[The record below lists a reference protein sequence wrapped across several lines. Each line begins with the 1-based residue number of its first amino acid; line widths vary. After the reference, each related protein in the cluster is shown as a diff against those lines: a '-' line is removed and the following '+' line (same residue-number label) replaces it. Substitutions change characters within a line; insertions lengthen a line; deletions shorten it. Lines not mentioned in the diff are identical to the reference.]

1 MTANFPIVDKN
12 RLISEASKLLF
23 DLQRPSSW
31 HVVEISGDGDFGFDI
46 FVHLE
51 VAGGIRHIFLIQLKG
66 TESPDL
72 IESGQKI
79 SFTLKRRTLNLYAQ
93 ATVAVM
99 LAVAVVSLDE
109 TGKLV
114 IDESHIHWQWISEE
128 LSRLRGSP
136 TALDESNAGATN
148 VHVPIEQR
156 LHARLDIRTH
166 LERQLEIAQSAVSLE
181 DILTQAA
188 SVATG
193 QPVIAQLAEAARRRP
208 AALFAWMTADNPEQ
222 DEELPAAAHE
232 IRALLR
238 AGNTAQAESAL
249 SGLMPTGFGSSPAQK
264 SAFLTLRA
272 KALVQHGDRA
282 GSLPLFEEAYT
293 VHATLENLLP
303 LAEIRFL
310 QAVDAQDS
318 DRIRDVSATL
328 ASAET
333 DDGWALRLRV
343 HVALQEFDAA
353 EACLARI
360 SKEKCLLPRLV
371 LLCSRGQWQDAIAVA
386 KAAES
391 DAKTPAND
399 MTGVQLIA
407 ARAAWSGATM
417 TAQTREGSEEL
428 PLSGAIGTQIA
439 PAREAW
445 AMAVKALEGLKQQN
459 WPPNIELIT
468 PIVCGVAGVLGQQA
482 RALELLVDAAAHRPQ
497 YKDLQ
502 HDLELLAIGAHEPET
517 ALTANLRQATSID
530 VLARRTSLLFEM
542 RRYADCLDA
551 ALATARSGDAPTERS
566 PMAVA
571 TGIAAAHRIG
581 RHVEAQEL
589 QRVLI
594 SRPEW
599 AEYLCFSE
607 FARLSHSHPGGEEPL
622 NVLRAGLRTQ
632 PQSWLLLANLF
643 SNLDVNEPAAAA
655 EAIELARQ
663 LRNKALFNVHEAT
676 RLVAAHTTL
685 KNWEEAAN
693 EAAVALLRFKD
704 DERLL
709 SLGAIAQEML
719 GHTGAA
725 WAMLDRALQVG
736 TSRISVVHN
745 YMGLALRLG
754 RINAV
759 RAAIDR
765 LLELVSD
772 RTERLE
778 LLRLSALIYLQE
790 ERSAEAIA
798 AANAV
803 GELVD
808 PADEQEEGTYI
819 NLVMAVT
826 VNAPALEDAFLQVYQ
841 RRIDTFCTTWPESRL
856 FRRISLPTEGLDGT
870 QDLHDLLDPLVGDS
884 RARMREFEKRERQA
898 RSGELPIPFIVRPG
912 FVLHYIGDAFLLW
925 HVAMRSKPE
934 DHQFHLNIASAD
946 ELPRSPEASRDTP
959 LLDLTSLLVL
969 DSLDL
974 FDRVFS
980 VFRRVAVPSLTVGFI
995 SQHAQ
1000 GLLTSGPTME
1010 KAKSILGRIN
1020 HWIDKIEQP
1029 STQRARTREVI
1040 SAKSLLREYADL
1052 ANGHAWLSYC
1062 DDAITRAMIHGE
1074 SNAARFFTTLDLLD
1088 ALCNERSIQ
1097 PQEVAAAL
1105 GKLHEWNVAINVEDR
1120 YLIASLAGAVPE
1132 DFRGGASRRFD
1143 AFQAHQ
1149 PFTKLS
1155 RAIWHPG
1162 KSAGDLVKHM
1172 AHLLTSMLHKD
1183 GSDLDSVAAVLASWH
1198 FRSRFLVPSEGV
1210 AWKLMCY
1217 PVMLAVG
1224 AQQPHRCATLVSVLN
1239 RAVTL
1244 SVGDQHMSVQTEA
1257 EVAGALGGIAGSVA
1271 KRDRAMANQLLGKL
1285 MLAMPHRTANGDRCM
1300 DGYTAA
1306 AKTVIQGD
1314 QPCAPAA
1321 T

>member
-1 MTANFPIVDKN
+1 MAANFPIVDKN

-23 DLQRPSSW
+23 DLHRPSSW

-46 FVHLE
+46 LVHFE
-51 VAGGIRHIFLIQLKG
+51 VVGGIRHIFLIQLKG
-66 TESPDL
+66 TVSPDL
-72 IESGQKI
+72 IEAGQKI

-114 IDESHIHWQWISEE
+114 PNESHIHWQWISEE

-148 VHVPIEQR
+148 VHVPIEQH
-156 LHARLDIRTH
+156 LHARLDIRAH
-166 LERQLEIAQSAVSLE
+166 LERRLDIAQSAVSLE
-181 DILTQAA
+181 DILSQAA
-188 SVATG
+188 SVGTG

-208 AALFAWMTADNPEQ
+208 AALFAWITADNPEQ
-222 DEELPAAAHE
+222 DNELPAAAHE

-238 AGNTAQAESAL
+238 TGNTVQAESAL
-249 SGLMPTGFGSSPAQK
+249 RMLMPNGFGASPAQR
-264 SAFLTLRA
+264 SAYLILQA

-282 GSLPLFEEAYT
+282 GSLPLFEEAYS

-318 DRIRDVSATL
+318 DRIRGVSTTL

-343 HVALQEFDAA
+343 HIALQEFDEA

-360 SKEKCLLPRLV
+360 SQEKRLLPRLV
-371 LLCSRGQWQDAIAVA
+371 LLSSRGQWQDAIAVA
-386 KAAES
+386 RAAES
-391 DAKTPAND
+391 DATTSTND
-399 MTGVQLIA
+399 LTSVQLIA
-407 ARAAWSGATM
+407 ARAAWSAATM

-439 PAREAW
+439 PACEAW
-445 AMAVKALEGLKQQN
+445 EMALKALEGLKQQN

-482 RALELLVDAAAHRPQ
+482 RALEWLIGAAAHRPQ
-497 YKDLQ
+497 YKGLQ
-502 HDLELLAIGAHEPET
+502 HDVELLAIGAHEPEA
-517 ALTANLRQATSID
+517 ALTANLRQDTTID
-530 VLARRTSLLFEM
+530 VLTRRTSLLFEM

-571 TGIAAAHRIG
+571 TGFAAAHRIG

-589 QRVLI
+589 KQVLV

-599 AEYLCFSE
+599 AEYLSFSE
-607 FARLSHSHPGGEEPL
+607 FARLSHVNPGGEEPL
-622 NVLRAGLRTQ
+622 NALRAGLETH

-643 SNLDVNEPAAAA
+643 SNLDVSEPAAAT

-663 LRNKALFNVHEAT
+663 LRNKALFNIHEAT

-685 KNWEEAAN
+685 KNWAEAAN
-693 EAAVALLRFKD
+693 EATQALLRFKD

-709 SLGAIAQEML
+709 SMGAVAQEML

-725 WAMLDRALQVG
+725 WAMLSRALQVG
-736 TSRISVVHN
+736 TNRISVVHN

-754 RINAV
+754 RIDAV

-765 LLELVSD
+765 LLALVSD
-772 RTERLE
+772 RKERLE
-778 LLRLSALIYLQE
+778 LLRLSALIYFQQ
-790 ERSAEAIA
+790 ERSNEAIGA
-798 AANAV
+798 AKAV

-808 PADEQEEGTYI
+808 PTNEKEEGIYI

-826 VNAPALEDAFLQVYQ
+826 VNAPTVEDAFLQDYQ
-841 RRIDTFCTTWPESRL
+841 RRIDVFCTTWPESRL
-856 FRRISLPTEGLDGT
+856 FRRMSLPMKGPEGA

-884 RARMREFEKRERQA
+884 RARMREFEMREQQA
-898 RSGELPIPFIVRPG
+898 RSGELPVPFIVRPG

-925 HVAMRSKPE
+925 HIAMRSKPE

-946 ELPRSPEASRDTP
+946 DLPRSPEASRDTP

-974 FDRVFS
+974 FDLVFS

-1000 GLLTSGPTME
+1000 GLLTSATTME
-1010 KAKSILGRIN
+1010 KAQSILGRIN
-1020 HWIDKIEQP
+1020 HWIDRIEQP
-1029 STQRARTREVI
+1029 STQRARTRGVI
-1040 SAKSLLREYADL
+1040 SASSLLREYADL

-1074 SNAARFFTTLDLLD
+1074 SKAARFFTTLDLLN
-1088 ALCNERSIQ
+1088 ALCDERSIQ
-1097 PQEVAAAL
+1097 PHEVADAL
-1105 GKLHEWNVAINVEDR
+1105 RKLHEWNVAIEVEDR
-1120 YLIASLAGAVPE
+1120 YLIASLTGAVPE
-1132 DFRGGASRRFD
+1132 GFRGGASRRFD

-1149 PFTKLS
+1149 PFTTLS

-1162 KSAGDLVKHM
+1162 KSARDLVRHM
-1172 AHLLTSMLHKD
+1172 AHLLTSMLHKG
-1183 GSDLDSVAAVLASWH
+1183 GSDLDSVAAVLASWY
-1198 FRSRFLVPSEGV
+1198 FRSRLLVPTEGT

-1217 PVMLAVG
+1217 PVMLAIGV
-1224 AQQPHRCATLVSVLN
+1224 QQAHCCATLVSVLN

-1257 EVAGALGGIAGSVA
+1257 AVAGALGNIAGSVA
-1271 KRDRAMANQLLGKL
+1271 KSDQAKANQLLDKL
-1285 MLAMPHRTANGDRCM
+1285 ILAMPHRTANGDSCM

-1306 AKTVIQGD
+1306 AMAVKQGD
-1314 QPCAPAA
+1314 QRSAPAA